1 MHFTFFD
8 EDIGVNLDNKSTYWK
23 ISFSA
28 ERQCS
33 TLSIQLLISGASIQL
48 YFSLLETV
56 FNCLIF
62 HLVSRGKKIA
72 HKIYRFSKHVVIFSD
87 YFQVCISWK
96 KKGVVKNLFVSQR
109 LGWIIITEIFHRK
122 VIHKIFPFMVV
133 TFNITL
139 LITLL
144 IKS

>member
-28 ERQCS
+28 VTNS
-33 TLSIQLLISGASIQL
+33 TSLSRSSIGTRLLYSEAV
-48 YFSLLETV
+48 LELSYI
-56 FNCLIF
+56 FF

-109 LGWIIITEIFHRK
+109 LGWIIAEIFHRK